1 MPEVKEFMFFH
12 SAFLRYKVTVVAK
25 EYASPVASGKRITSE
40 IAGALWEWPP
50 AVCGRHT
57 DEKSLERSK
66 VWCMD
71 SYGKFMELAMN
82 PKETGAY
89 LRQSVFYF
97 KEKVK
102 EARPCIKIE
111 SACNVLSWILNRYL
125 EEILSCS
132 VKKLNGKIY
141 NITVSLSGPRSSHA
155 IGKDGRTMSLARIP
169 P

>member
-1 MPEVKEFMFFH
+1 MFIIKTF
-12 SAFLRYKVTVVAK
+12 FQLFRYSVTVVAK
-25 EYASPVASGKRITSE
+25 EYASPVSGKRITSE

-71 SYGKFMELAMN
+71 SYAKFMELAMK

-97 KEKVK
+97 KKKVNISLT
-102 EARPCIKIE
+102 R
-111 SACNVLSWILNRYL
+111 VLSFRVSHIHANM
-125 EEILSCS
+125 SAFCS
-132 VKKLNGKIY
+132 KLY
-141 NITVSLSGPRSSHA
+141 
-155 IGKDGRTMSLARIP
+155 
-169 P
+169 

>member
-1 MPEVKEFMFFH
+1 M
-12 SAFLRYKVTVVAK
+12 TVVAK
-25 EYASPVASGKRITSE
+25 EYASPVAGVGKRITSE

-89 LRQSVFYF
+89 LRQSIFYF
-97 KEKVK
+97 KEKVNVDLT
-102 EARPCIKIE
+102 RP
-111 SACNVLSWILNRYL
+111 IL
-125 EEILSCS
+125 I
-132 VKKLNGKIY
+132 
-141 NITVSLSGPRSSHA
+141 
-155 IGKDGRTMSLARIP
+155 
-169 P
+169 

>member
-1 MPEVKEFMFFH
+1 MLHSRVMPEVKEFMFFH

-25 EYASPVASGKRITSE
+25 EYASPVASSKRITSE

-89 LRQSVFYF
+89 LKQSVFYF
-97 KEKVK
+97 KEKVNIA
-102 EARPCIKIE
+102 ELTRPILI
-111 SACNVLSWILNRYL
+111 WI
-125 EEILSCS
+125 CS
-132 VKKLNGKIY
+132 VHSVV
-141 NITVSLSGPRSSHA
+141 T
-155 IGKDGRTMSLARIP
+155 RIL
-169 P
+169 

>member
-1 MPEVKEFMFFH
+1 MDLWAPIKFSCLEMWYQNSYRNFSCIQKATRVPRVLVIGGGVVGMT
-12 SAFLRYKVTVVAK
+12 SALQLLQKGYKVTVVAK
-25 EYASPVASGKRITSE
+25 EFASPVASGKCITSE

-71 SYGKFMELAMN
+71 SYAKFMELAMK

-97 KEKVK
+97 KNKVK
-102 EARPCIKIE
+102 AFSRNPTD
-111 SACNVLSWILNRYL
+111 
-125 EEILSCS
+125 S
-132 VKKLNGKIY
+132 VYTLQNHRNHCCAG
-141 NITVSLSGPRSSHA
+141 LF
-155 IGKDGRTMSLARIP
+155 
-169 P
+169 

>member
-1 MPEVKEFMFFH
+1 MIGGGVVGMT
-12 SAFLRYKVTVVAK
+12 SALQLLQKGYKVTVVAK
-25 EYASPVASGKRITSE
+25 EYASPVAGVGQRITSE

-97 KEKVK
+97 KEKVSDDLK
-102 EARPCIKIE
+102 
-111 SACNVLSWILNRYL
+111 
-125 EEILSCS
+125 
-132 VKKLNGKIY
+132 
-141 NITVSLSGPRSSHA
+141 NITGVLYICCVTQLSFGPLP
-155 IGKDGRTMSLARIP
+155 KWPLLATISTTL
-169 P
+169 

>member
-1 MPEVKEFMFFH
+1 MANKTLRRDFQVKEFITLQ
-12 SAFLRYKVTVVAK
+12 SSFLRYKVTVVAK

-89 LRQSVFYF
+89 LRQSIFYF
-97 KEKVK
+97 REKVK
-102 EARPCIKIE
+102 DAIFQFE
-111 SACNVLSWILNRYL
+111 SACNLHVVMNSERYF
-125 EEILSCS
+125 EGIITCS
-132 VKKLNGKIY
+132 VKKLNGNIY
-141 NITVSLSGPRSSHA
+141 NITVSLSGQ
-155 IGKDGRTMSLARIP
+155 
-169 P
+169 

>member
-1 MPEVKEFMFFH
+1 M
-12 SAFLRYKVTVVAK
+12 TVVAK
-25 EYASPVASGKRITSE
+25 EYASPVSSGKRITSE

-89 LRQSVFYF
+89 LRQSIFYF
-97 KEKVK
+97 KEKVNHDVDLDDLH
-102 EARPCIKIE
+102 E
-111 SACNVLSWILNRYL
+111 RYMCFL
-125 EEILSCS
+125 YAA
-132 VKKLNGKIY
+132 IY
-141 NITVSLSGPRSSHA
+141 LKS
-155 IGKDGRTMSLARIP
+155 KDDN
-169 P
+169 